1 MKTIEVTELEKQ
13 VLEALAGEMYAE
25 PGFSDA
31 GLPEVLGI
39 TKLTSQVV
47 RGVASS
53 LIQKGLLDIDR
64 RDNEWDV
71 NANEP
76 MEQIWFLDGDAWG
89 LVPHWVEEDPNLYEE
104 AKLVV
109 K

>member
-25 PGFSDA
+25 SGYSDA
-31 GLPEVLGI
+31 GLDAVVVI
-39 TKLTSQVV
+39 TGLTSRVV

-53 LIQKGLLDIDR
+53 LIKKGLLDIDR
-64 RDNEWDV
+64 REDEMDV
-71 NANEP
+71 NSNDAS
-76 MEQIWFLDGDAWG
+76 MHIWYLQGDARS